1 MTIASVD
8 TSRDAWTN
16 CIAAQIWEHMCCH
29 VWHCAQRDL
38 MPLLQKTFLGVD
50 NGWWVREIEGKMTGS
65 R

>member
-8 TSRDAWTN
+8 TSSGAWTN
-16 CIAAQIWEHMCCH
+16 CIAAQIWKNMCCH

-38 MPLLQKTFLGVD
+38 MPLLHRTFLGVD
-50 NGWWVREIEGKMTGS
+50 NGWVGEIEGKMTGS